1 MRPSH
6 YLLIGL
12 AAFFIGGILAMLGT
26 IREDAKLA
34 PPAQHPMPMAFRRR
48 LPRHGL
54 CRLGV
59 ALMSIGAIGIL
70 ASYFA
75 RM

>member
-6 YLLIGL
+6 ILLIGL
-12 AAFFIGGILAMLGT
+12 AVFFIGALLAMMGT
-26 IREDAKLA
+26 IREDAGA
-34 PPAQHPMPMAFRRR
+34 SPPAHHLMHMTFRRR

-59 ALMSIGAIGIL
+59 ALMTIGAVGIL
-70 ASYFA
+70 ASYFE